1 MKEIFVRA
9 EIKCT
14 REWDILVRK
23 VSVTSI
29 DLSKFFQTDD
39 YISLNTPLTWSLY
52 NLSEDHRFILH
63 LNCDKISPARHNLF
77 FPSSCYSLEEN
88 NEYVP
93 PPIFPFPLCGLPF
106 FHSILLFLAT
116 LSLGGCSCLFSWYS
130 TKSVPKKIQENLD
143 GLTVLTL
150 PFSSRATGNEKKKKK
165 WRRQKEKSFVVFWE
179 REIGKQ
185 RGPRQDLLPK

>member
-1 MKEIFVRA
+1 MKKIFVRA
-9 EIKCT
+9 EIKSM
-14 REWDILVRK
+14 REWDFLVRK
-23 VSVTSI
+23 VYVTSI
-29 DLSKFFQTDD
+29 DLSKFLQTDD
-39 YISLNTPLTWSLY
+39 YISLNTQLTWSLY
-52 NLSEDHRFILH
+52 NLSEDRRFISH

-116 LSLGGCSCLFSWYS
+116 LSLGGCPCLFSWHS
-130 TKSVPKKIQENLD
+130 TKSVPKKIQQNLD

-150 PFSSRATGNEKKKKK
+150 PFSSRAAGNGKKKK
-165 WRRQKEKSFVVFWE
+165 E
-179 REIGKQ
+179 
-185 RGPRQDLLPK
+185 